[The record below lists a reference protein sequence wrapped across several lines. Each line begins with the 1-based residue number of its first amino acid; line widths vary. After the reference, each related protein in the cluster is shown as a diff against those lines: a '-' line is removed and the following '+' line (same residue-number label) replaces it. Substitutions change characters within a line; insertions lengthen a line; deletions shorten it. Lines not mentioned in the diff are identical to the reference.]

1 MLLAIYMHTKFYTYT
16 KQDSKYQITSWN
28 YYKFVKIYLAIKMI
42 IQLPN
47 GRIIECSVEQY
58 LSLSD
63 EEIKDLNGLSAAYTK
78 EVGNPFYNTY
88 FDSNQIDLDEDDDY
102 FHEKELAL
110 DEIDE
115 IDKREDPD
123 FQRDDV

>member
-1 MLLAIYMHTKFYTYT
+1 
-16 KQDSKYQITSWN
+16 
-28 YYKFVKIYLAIKMI
+28 MI

-88 FDSNQIDLDEDDDY
+88 FNSNQIDRDEDDDY